1 MVTSTTL
8 INLLREV
15 YESGNME
22 MEVRSYSGRGMYG
35 DTCVAVVLGDY
46 SSTWTLALAIA
57 DANNGNADLFGL
69 PEPRSDSMGLGT
81 VLYWP
86 SLKWPADA
94 EGFGSED

>member
-35 DTCVAVVLGDY
+35 DTCVGVVLGDY
-46 SSTWTLALAIA
+46 AMSTTVMQTSSACLSPAQTAWALA
-57 DANNGNADLFGL
+57 
-69 PEPRSDSMGLGT
+69 
-81 VLYWP
+81 P
-86 SLKWPADA
+86 SSIGRASSGPLV
-94 EGFGSED
+94 

>member
-35 DTCVAVVLGDY
+35 DTCVGVVLGDY
-46 SSTWTLALAIA
+46 ANAWTLALAIA
-57 DANNGNADLFGL
+57 DVNNGDADLFGL
-69 PEPRSDSMGLGT
+69 PEPRTDSMGLGT
-81 VLYWP
+81 ILYWP
-86 SLKWPADA
+86 GLKWPAGV
-94 EGFGSED
+94 EGFGQED

>member
-8 INLLREV
+8 IDLLRQV
-15 YESGNME
+15 WDNGDME

-35 DTCVAVVLGDY
+35 DTCVAVTLGSY
-46 SSTWTLALAIA
+46 ANAWTLALAIA
-57 DANNGNADLFGL
+57 DVNNGNADLFGL

-86 SLKWPADA
+86 SLKWPEGA
-94 EGFGSED
+94 EGFGGEE